1 MNRTPLP
8 LPKPAHRRRRPGNVV
23 RPSAIPCRTDGFVSV
38 LPLLFLL
45 FALLFFPAPDAPAKG
60 AGPQLPHP
68 GFRSVGLWDPDIPI
82 RMDIA
87 VWYPS
92 PRIPRDLLLDGW
104 SIRVGQNGITI
115 PGRYPVILISHT
127 TAASRLASHDLAAA
141 LARHG
146 FMVIAPTHP
155 KDNMDDTSGIF
166 HAALFADRPRQLLL
180 ALEAVERNATL
191 RHIMDRSRVGI
202 LGVGAGAATA
212 LQLAGA
218 RPDLSLL
225 GRHCTLP
232 ENAVSS
238 DPLCS
243 TWAQLFHP
251 RMQAE
256 FAALLAGGP
265 EKFTPVLYAKAEPL
279 TGDASLNDLSH
290 ALSQDNRPS
299 PAGPPSPQEGPP
311 LRPAAL
317 SANGAPQPP
326 SRKVE
331 APQTQPVLAVGLLTP
346 GLIDLFPD
354 TALQGVTV
362 PVGILAVSN
371 DAVYPAEKSVDRL
384 QLLLPQRP
392 ASRVLQNAG
401 HVDMQAPC
409 PPMYQESFSALC
421 GSLNPVAEDWRKIR
435 NDFFVRFFQ
444 KNLGPP
450 GPPPLLLPQ

>member
-1 MNRTPLP
+1 MF
-8 LPKPAHRRRRPGNVV
+8 AV
-23 RPSAIPCRTDGFVSV
+23 
-38 LPLLFLL
+38 LFL
-45 FALLFFPAPDAPAKG
+45 PAQAAFAKG
-60 AGPQLPHP
+60 SGPQLPQP
-68 GFRSVGLWDPDIPI
+68 GFRSVGLWDPAIPI

-104 SIRVGQNGITI
+104 SIKVGQNGITV

-146 FMVIAPTHP
+146 FIVIAPTHP

-180 ALEAVERNATL
+180 ALEAVEKNATL
-191 RHIMDRSRVGI
+191 RNIMDRSRIGV

-218 RPDLSLL
+218 RPDPSLL
-225 GRHCTLP
+225 GNHCAPP
-232 ENAVSS
+232 ENAVSA

-243 TWAQLFHP
+243 SWARLFHP
-251 RMQAE
+251 QIQAE
-256 FAALLAGGP
+256 FAALLANGP

-279 TGDASLNDLSH
+279 TGDSSLNDLSH
-290 ALSQDNRPS
+290 ALVQDN
-299 PAGPPSPQEGPP
+299 SPQPAEPQTASQTPPENPP
-311 LRPAAL
+311 LRPATASQAAL
-317 SANGAPQPP
+317 PPANGAPQPP
-326 SRKVE
+326 LHTVE
-331 APQTQPVLAVGLLTP
+331 APQAQSVLAVGLLTP

-354 TALQGVTV
+354 TVLQSVTV
-362 PVGILAVSN
+362 PVGILAAGN

-401 HVDMQAPC
+401 HNDVQAPC
-409 PPMYQESFSALC
+409 PPMYQESFPALC
-421 GSLNPVAEDWRKIR
+421 GGQNPASEDWRKIR

-444 KNLGPP
+444 KTLGPP
-450 GPPPLLLPQ
+450 GPPPLLPPQ

>member
-1 MNRTPLP
+1 MSRKPLP
-8 LPKPAHRRRRPGNVV
+8 FPKPARP
-23 RPSAIPCRTDGFVSV
+23 AAASV
-38 LPLLFLL
+38 LPVFFLL
-45 FALLFFPAPDAPAKG
+45 LAALLLPAQAAFAKG
-60 AGPQLPHP
+60 SGPQLPQP

-127 TAASRLASHDLAAA
+127 TAASRLASHDLAAT

-146 FMVIAPTHP
+146 FIVIAPTHP

-180 ALEAVERNATL
+180 ALEAVEKNAAL
-191 RHIMDRSRVGI
+191 HNIIDRSRIGI

-218 RPDLSLL
+218 RPDPSLL
-225 GRHCTLP
+225 GNHCALP
-232 ENAVSS
+232 ENAVSA

-243 TWAQLFHP
+243 SWARLFHP
-251 RMQAE
+251 QIQAE
-256 FAALLAGGP
+256 FAALLANGP

-279 TGDASLNDLSH
+279 TGGSSLNDLSH
-290 ALSQDNRPS
+290 ALAQDNKTQ
-299 PAGPPSPQEGPP
+299 PAVP
-311 LRPAAL
+311 
-317 SANGAPQPP
+317 PQPP
-326 SRKVE
+326 LPKTDTRQ
-331 APQTQPVLAVGLLTP
+331 AQNVLAVGLLTP

-354 TALQGVTV
+354 AVLQNVAV
-362 PVGILAVSN
+362 PVGILAAGN
-371 DAVYPAEKSVDRL
+371 DAVYPAAKSVDRL

-392 ASRVLQNAG
+392 ALRVLQNAG
-401 HVDMQAPC
+401 HGDVQAPC

-421 GSLNPVAEDWRKIR
+421 GGQNPSGEDWRKIR

-444 KNLGPP
+444 KTLGPP
-450 GPPPLLLPQ
+450 GPPPLLPSQ